1 MQLILRTLY
10 LTNTVYTGKSK
21 GFNAK
26 TIDLEEFDENSL
38 TTSPA
43 MSIFL
48 MATYGEGEPTD
59 NAGKFYRWI
68 TNGEGK
74 FRYYSLV

>member
-1 MQLILRTLY
+1 MLLFL
-10 LTNTVYTGKSK
+10 GKSK

-26 TIDLEEFDENSL
+26 AIDLEEFDENNL
-38 TTSPA
+38 MNSPSV
-43 MSIFL
+43 SIFL

-68 TNGEGK
+68 TNAEGK
-74 FRYYSLV
+74 